1 MRRGKSKKRISQ
13 ENIMVKPEETII
25 QEIEEQR
32 PPFPAGLLSKQEKDR
47 LIERGLVGLYRWYLS
62 RSQSKR
68 NWNPD
73 KSFDWR
79 AFRTDLSPELN
90 YILEGYY
97 AVEQFVPDYT
107 VKTIQMTRKSYGRS
121 HFQIRWGAEEE
132 KHSDLWL
139 NTMIFAR
146 RRDPDWIREY
156 QQSLRNDEW
165 MMPWTDV
172 FHTIFYVVVQERATQ
187 LNYLNTAIIARG
199 QSEVPTHKNDADP
212 ILAQAA
218 ETIAVDEAAHYFF
231 FLEVARLYLYYY
243 PAQALEAL
251 YDVINNFQM
260 PGFDII
266 PNRARLGEILYK
278 AGVYGPRQYTRD
290 VLAVALKNMGIAD
303 RRSFIKNLSDGIKK
317 SRLVP
322 DPDGNPRNTAVF
334 DLFDYDSVEKAVKK
348 LFGRVAD
355 YEREVGFDQIDPTL
369 FVPSGFAR

>member
-1 MRRGKSKKRISQ
+1 MITP
-13 ENIMVKPEETII
+13 NETII
-25 QEIEEQR
+25 REIEEQR
-32 PPFPAGLLSKQEKDR
+32 PSTPVGLLSKQEKDR
-47 LIERGLVGLYRWYLS
+47 LIERGLIGLYRWYLA
-62 RSQSKR
+62 RSQTKR

-79 AFRTDLSPELN
+79 SFRTDLSPELN
-90 YILEGYY
+90 NILEGYY
-97 AVEQFVPDYT
+97 AVEQYVPDYT

-121 HFQIRWGAEEE
+121 HFQIRWGSEEE

-139 NTMIFAR
+139 NTLIFSQ

-187 LNYLNTAIIARG
+187 LNYLNTAVIARG
-199 QSEVPTHKNDADP
+199 QSEVEAHKNDADP
-212 ILAQAA
+212 VLAQVA

-243 PAQALEAL
+243 PARALEAL
-251 YDVINNFQM
+251 YDVINNFHM
-260 PGFDII
+260 PGLDII
-266 PNRARLGEILYK
+266 PNRDLLSETLYR

-290 VLAVALKNMGIAD
+290 VLAVALKNLGIDD
-303 RRSFIKNLSDGIKK
+303 RRSFIKNISKGIKK
-317 SRLVP
+317 TRVVP
-322 DPDGNPRNTAVF
+322 DEDGNPRDTAIF

-348 LFGRVAD
+348 LFGRVAN
-355 YEREVGFDQIDPTL
+355 YEKEVGFDQIDPTP
-369 FVPSGFAR
+369 FVPSGLAR

>member
-1 MRRGKSKKRISQ
+1 ML
-13 ENIMVKPEETII
+13 KPDETII
-25 QEIEEQR
+25 REIEEQR

-47 LIERGLVGLYRWYLS
+47 LIERGLIGLYRWYLA

-79 AFRTDLSPELN
+79 SFRTDLSPSLN
-90 YILEGYY
+90 AILEGYY
-97 AVEQFVPDYT
+97 AVEQYVPDYT

-121 HFQIRWGAEEE
+121 HFQIRWGSEEE

-139 NTMIFAR
+139 NTMIFSR
-146 RRDPDWIREY
+146 RRDPEWIQEY
-156 QQSLRNDEW
+156 QQSLRSEEW

-172 FHTIFYVVVQERATQ
+172 FHTIFYVVIQERATQ
-187 LNYLNTAIIARG
+187 LNYLNTAVIARG
-199 QSEVPTHKNDADP
+199 QSEVPEHKDDADP
-212 ILAQAA
+212 VLAQVA

-243 PAQALEAL
+243 PTRALEAL
-251 YDVINNFQM
+251 YDVINNFHM

-266 PNRARLGEILYK
+266 PNRAQLGEILYK

-290 VLAVALKNMGIAD
+290 VLAVALKNMGIDD
-303 RRSFIKNLSDGIKK
+303 RRSFIKNLSEGIKR

-322 DPDGNPRNTAVF
+322 DPDGNPRQTAIF

-348 LFGRVAD
+348 LFGRVAS
-355 YEREVGFDQIDPTL
+355 YEREIGFDRIDPTR
-369 FVPSGFAR
+369 FVPSGLAR